1 MQIYCA
7 LNASISSEEH
17 TDSSSKSKQSSQEV
31 LKTQLQTLI
40 DAALTSKD
48 APQMLGKLKPYF
60 EKINDLPYLI
70 NNAAIL
76 CQHDLTYKPILY
88 LLQKKAFS
96 TSDEISMQLINDLM
110 IKVDLVDY
118 INFSGKN
125 CYENFNILEQN
136 YKVLLITFIAKSDLD
151 LASICWLKYSE
162 MQLKILF
169 SDVLDILNAIPHN
182 IKMGALLIWL
192 RNFVPCLLDDNPF
205 FIDIFVKWTIQR
217 VFSFEKSSYWPKI
230 GLKFIDQ
237 IIDVL
242 DSSMKTLSIR
252 PISMDNL
259 DSLKDHIHYIMEL
272 KDKYNITMSLREIS
286 SMSPSEAALTMLRR
300 CYAED
305 LSTFLQDFLLS
316 YSTRYLFEMDS
327 TLSTVIKN
335 EAASC
340 GGGVNS
346 SRLKVL
352 LNAFR
357 SISLK
362 LECLLQILK
371 VLDVPWDNSVLDLA
385 IEAAASAYN
394 DFTITGADRMLAH
407 EIQKELNYAKVK
419 VVLKKYN
426 IYMNCTDY
434 SLVLH
439 KLINAPVVDLNDLKV
454 ITSVLNSYT
463 NFGNV
468 LYIDR
473 CLRDCDTRAALEYFS
488 NVSNK
493 EKRILLKTIFN
504 KYEQIIS
511 GNTSSSLVER
521 NYIDFLKGTN
531 LLNDI
536 QIKNIENLYHLKN
549 SYNISMNL
557 NTMYNEHIC
566 AEETALWIKRDEVTS
581 SSGRGHCLNQLTR
594 THHSRQSELVSLLRR
609 TSTSNQVRKL
619 IETLITS
626 FSNSEKSSAEDIA
639 SVLSNFADGVNSS
652 ILLDSFNILIDL
664 VTSCTEEHLHYL
676 MKYLSVLNALING
689 NIIVKNLAVVWKFHY
704 IFLPMSSVTS
714 TNELIPFYANSLAEI
729 GINEMNL
736 NIKNKND
743 FIMFRILG
751 ADYDVVSQELRAVK
765 QNAAK
770 RLLMKLVTCQ
780 DLDEILSTSLLL
792 MLTEDEKSEDSM
804 WIVDML
810 QGQNESLPPATLRYL
825 STPLIRNLFALEN
838 ILAGNVVSYSPQ
850 YIIKSKFNINLSDI
864 ALSDNTEETWD
875 VKVVLF
881 YVLCMY
887 PETTFERLVDLC
899 RTLNVSIND
908 GLCLQ
913 LIALFTT
920 WELKYKTYKDDL
932 GCRQIYFE
940 NDEKDLM
947 SKCFMIWHSVSDK
960 NFLKNILNDFW
971 KNGESTLYGRV
982 MTINPYY
989 YEVYICIFHLIY
1001 GTSVDMRNKK
1011 EYFLL
1016 NFLKDYRRK
1025 SIPKQY
1031 EFELFSIKGIFPE
1044 IGYHR
1049 LPFHLF
1055 MREDMWSNLKCE
1067 ITLETYDRWLSA
1079 VALLALDPEIQTAKD
1094 MICSNA
1100 LKQSMTARKRN
1111 ENFDKDAKDS
1121 GPWQITA
1128 KEEPLLYAAHRCLK
1142 HIKNMDWTGACL
1154 FYIMQGLARGADQVA
1169 AAQLSYCFAQ
1179 RWAAQQPD
1187 NRAARQL
1194 ERLHFSLST
1203 RHALH
1208 KIEWSCEEFVRLVA
1222 EPAQLIRALYLHPD
1236 FVEKMAR
1243 YDVNRTAD
1251 EIANRSGINI
1261 SSIRFQIL
1269 ENILATQG
1277 EENKSNDASGLDTK
1291 TLMVAKYILK
1301 AACPKMSAIYLSRIV
1316 FDDESD
1322 FNKCKK
1328 LRTLQCLMS
1337 VVDSD
1342 TALKVTKKDRDA
1354 LWPLLLELLYTVNL
1368 ENIDMPWLVSMFAQ
1382 DKTQTLEQ
1390 LLQTVSGNIEGLKVT
1405 ANLARRYG
1413 NVKHIRELLPL
1424 LLRSGLY
1431 EEVIPSLIKM
1441 FTPPDDIIYT
1451 AWRAVIL
1458 SPFQRADY
1466 PITERQKE
1474 KCLKAI
1480 NLLPVCPVIKDEDL
1494 LEVWKNCLRCK
1505 CVGLGCLVLPY
1516 ITSEKRETIS
1526 ELRKTD
1532 KRKLIAS
1539 LKNLQSETY
1548 LVSGAMLVVESLTS
1562 RVYR

>member
-1 MQIYCA
+1 M
-7 LNASISSEEH
+7 NASISSEEH
-17 TDSSSKSKQSSQEV
+17 TESSSKSKQSSQEI

-48 APQMLGKLKPYF
+48 APQMLTQLKSYF
-60 EKINDLPYLI
+60 VNMNDLQYLI
-70 NNAAIL
+70 NSATIL

-88 LLQKKAFS
+88 LLQKKAS
-96 TSDEISMQLINDLM
+96 LTSDVVSLQLINDLM

-118 INFSGKN
+118 IIFSGKN
-125 CYENFNILEQN
+125 CYENVNILQQN
-136 YKVLLITFIAKSDLD
+136 YKELLVTFIAKSDLD

-162 MQLKILF
+162 MQLKI
-169 SDVLDILNAIPHN
+169 SSCDVMDILNAIPQN

-192 RNFVPCLLDDNPF
+192 RNFVPSLLDENPF
-205 FIDIFVKWTIQR
+205 SIDIFVNWTIQR
-217 VFSFEKSSYWPKI
+217 VFSFEKSPYWPKI
-230 GLKFIDQ
+230 GLKFIDE
-237 IIDVL
+237 IINVL
-242 DSSMKTLSIR
+242 DSSMKTVSIR

-272 KDKYNITMSLREIS
+272 KDKYNITISLREIS
-286 SMSPSEAALTMLRR
+286 SMNPSEAALTMLRR

-305 LSTFLQDFLLS
+305 LSTFLQDFLLP
-316 YSTRYLFEMDS
+316 YATRYLFDMDG
-327 TLSTVIKN
+327 TLSTVIKT

-340 GGGVNS
+340 GGGVNG

-371 VLDVPWDNSVLDLA
+371 VLDVPWDDTVLDLA
-385 IEAAASAYN
+385 VAAAASVYN
-394 DFTITGADRMLAH
+394 DFTITEPDRVLAH

-426 IYMNCTDY
+426 IPLNCTDY
-434 SLVLH
+434 SLVLY
-439 KLINAPVVDLNDLKV
+439 KLINAPTVDLNDLKV

-473 CLRDCDTRAALEYFS
+473 CLRDCETRAALEYFT
-488 NVSNK
+488 NLSNK
-493 EKRILLKTIFN
+493 EKRILLKAILN

-531 LLNDI
+531 FLNEI
-536 QIKNIENLYHLKN
+536 QIKNVEDLYHLKN
-549 SYNISMNL
+549 SYNVSMDF
-557 NTMYNEHIC
+557 NTMYNENIC
-566 AEETALWIKRDEVTS
+566 AEETASWIKRDQVTA

-594 THHSRQSELVSLLRR
+594 SHQSRQAELVSLLRR

-619 IETLITS
+619 IESLITS
-626 FSNSEKSSAEDIA
+626 FSSGAKSPSEDIR
-639 SVLSNFADGVNSS
+639 SVLSNFAEGVNSS
-652 ILLDSFNILIDL
+652 ILLEAFNILIDL
-664 VTSCTEEHLHYL
+664 VRSCAEEHLHYL
-676 MKYLSVLNALING
+676 MKYLSVLNALINS
-689 NIIVKNLAVVWKFHY
+689 NIIVKNLAVAWKFHY

-714 TNELIPFYANSLAEI
+714 TNELIPFYANSLAEKSI
-729 GINEMNL
+729 DEMHL

-751 ADYDVVSQELRAVK
+751 AGYDALSHELCAVK
-765 QNAAK
+765 HNAAK
-770 RLLMKLVTCQ
+770 RLLIKVVTCQ
-780 DLDEILSTSLLL
+780 DLDEILLTSLLL
-792 MLTEDEKSEDSM
+792 MLTEAEKSEDNT
-804 WIVDML
+804 WITDIL
-810 QGQNESLPPATLRYL
+810 QGPNESLPPVTLRYL
-825 STPLIRNLFALEN
+825 SSPLIRNLFGLED
-838 ILAGNVVSYSPQ
+838 ILTDNVASYSPQ
-850 YIIKSKFNINLSDI
+850 YIIKSKFDINLTDI

-881 YVLCMY
+881 CVLCMY
-887 PETTFERLVDLC
+887 PETTFERLVELC
-899 RTLNVSIND
+899 NTLNVSVNN
-908 GLCLQ
+908 GLSIQ
-913 LIALFTT
+913 LIALLTT
-920 WELKYKTYKDDL
+920 WELKYKTYMDDL
-932 GCRQIYFE
+932 GCLQMYFE
-940 NDEKDLM
+940 NNEKDLM
-947 SKCFMIWHSVSDK
+947 SQCFTTWNSVSDK
-960 NFLKNILNDFW
+960 SFLKNILNDFW
-971 KNGESTLYGRV
+971 KNGESTLHGRLI
-982 MTINPYY
+982 TINPYY

-1001 GTSVDMRNKK
+1001 GMPAEMRSKK

-1025 SIPKQY
+1025 STPKLY

-1067 ITLETYDRWLSA
+1067 ITLETYERWLS
-1079 VALLALDPEIQTAKD
+1079 VVPLLSLDPELQIAKD

-1111 ENFDKDAKDS
+1111 ESTDKDSKNSA
-1121 GPWQITA
+1121 PWRITS
-1128 KEEPLLYAAHRCLK
+1128 KEEPLLHAAHRCLR
-1142 HIKNMDWTGACL
+1142 HIVNMELTGACL
-1154 FYIMQGLARGADQVA
+1154 FYILQGLARGADQVA
-1169 AAQLSYCFAQ
+1169 AAKLSYQFAQ
-1179 RWAAQQPD
+1179 SWAAQQPD
-1187 NRAARQL
+1187 NRAARQM
-1194 ERLHFSLST
+1194 ERLHFTLST

-1208 KIEWSCEEFVRLVA
+1208 KIDWSCEEFIRLVA
-1222 EPAQLIRALYLHPD
+1222 EPAQLIRSLYMHPD
-1236 FVEKMAR
+1236 FVEKMTR
-1243 YDVNRTAD
+1243 CDVNRTVD
-1251 EIANRSGINI
+1251 EIADMNGINI

-1269 ENILATQG
+1269 ENILSTQG
-1277 EENKSNDASGLDTK
+1277 EKNKSDDVSGLDTK

-1328 LRTLQCLMS
+1328 LRALQCLMS

-1342 TALKVTKKDRDA
+1342 TALKVTNKDRDA

-1368 ENIDMPWLVSMFAQ
+1368 ENIDMPWLVSLFAQ
-1382 DKTQTLEQ
+1382 DKTRALEQ
-1390 LLQTVSGNIEGLKVT
+1390 LLQTVSGNVEGLKVT

-1413 NVKHIRELLPL
+1413 NVKHIRELLPQ
-1424 LLRSGLY
+1424 LLRAALY
-1431 EEVIPSLIKM
+1431 EEIIPSLLKM

-1458 SPFQRADY
+1458 SPFQNADY
-1466 PITERQKE
+1466 PITERQKAN
-1474 KCLKAI
+1474 CLKAI

-1494 LEVWKNCLRCK
+1494 IEVWKNCLRCK

-1516 ITSEKRETIS
+1516 ITPEKRQTIT
-1526 ELRKTD
+1526 ELHKID

-1539 LKNLQSETY
+1539 LKNLHSETY